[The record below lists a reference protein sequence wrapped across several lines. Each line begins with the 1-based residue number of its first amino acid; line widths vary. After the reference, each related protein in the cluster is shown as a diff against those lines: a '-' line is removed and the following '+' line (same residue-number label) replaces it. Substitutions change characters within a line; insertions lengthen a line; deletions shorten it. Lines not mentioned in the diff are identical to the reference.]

1 LVEAGNDVEWFTASF
16 PGATRE
22 ETIDGIKIVREGRQW
37 SVHVHAFRRYRS
49 RLRDRFDAVIDETNT
64 IPFFTP
70 LWAGVPVF
78 LMIWQLAR
86 EVWWYE
92 SRFPLN
98 AIGYAVEPIYLRAY
112 RHTPVFTFSPS
123 TAADLR
129 ALGFRGDITV
139 VPVGVEPVDI
149 PPQPKSKEPT
159 FIYVGRLAP
168 SKRVH
173 QIVEAFA
180 VFRYAVGSGRLLL
193 VGTGSRQYVRKL
205 VRLASQLG
213 VSDSVEQFGWLQG
226 PAKRQQMAEAHALV
240 MASAREGWGLVV
252 TECNV
257 CGTPAVVYDV
267 PGLRDSVRHRQT
279 GLVVRP
285 TPQDLAEGMLELIND
300 RDLYLRLRNAAID
313 WGRTFTYE
321 AGALLIQEKLARLAA
336 ISRLAS

>member
-1 LVEAGNDVEWFTASF
+1 M
-16 PGATRE
+16 
-22 ETIDGIKIVREGRQW
+22 
-37 SVHVHAFRRYRS
+37 HAFRRYHA
-49 RLRDRFDAVIDETNT
+49 RLGDRFDAAIDETNT

-92 SRFPLN
+92 SIFPLN
-98 AIGYAVEPIYLRAY
+98 AIGYVLEPIYLRVY

-123 TAADLR
+123 TATDLR

-149 PPQPKSKEPT
+149 PYQPKSTEPT

-180 VFRYAVGSGRLLL
+180 IFRHASGSGRLLL

-213 VSDSVEQFGWLQG
+213 VSDSVQHPGWLQG
-226 PAKRQQMAEAHALV
+226 PAKRQRMAEAYALV

-252 TECNV
+252 TECNL

-267 PGLRDSVRHRQT
+267 PGLRDSVRHLET

-285 TPQDLAEGMLELIND
+285 TPQALAEGMLKLIND
-300 RDLYLRLRNAAID
+300 GDLYQRLRSAATE
-313 WGRTFTYE
+313 WSRVFTYE
-321 AGALLIQEKLARLAA
+321 AGALVIQDKLVRLAA
-336 ISRLAS
+336 ISGSAS

>member
-1 LVEAGNDVEWFTASF
+1 VS
-16 PGATRE
+16 E
-22 ETIDGIKIVREGRQW
+22 ETVDGIRIVRAGRQW
-37 SVHVHAFRRYRS
+37 SVHVHAFWRYRG
-49 RLRDRFDAVIDETNT
+49 RMRDRFDAVIDETNT

-98 AIGYAVEPIYLRAY
+98 AIGYAMEPIYLRAY
-112 RHTPVFTFSPS
+112 RNTPVFTFSSS
-123 TAADLR
+123 TATDLL

-139 VPVGVEPVDI
+139 VPVGIEPVDI
-149 PPQPKSKEPT
+149 PPQPKSQEPT

-180 VFRYAVGSGRLLL
+180 VFRNAFGSGRLLL
-193 VGTGSRQYVRKL
+193 VGTGSRQYVRRL
-205 VRLASQLG
+205 VRLASRLG
-213 VSDSVEQFGWLQG
+213 VSDSVEQSGWLRG
-226 PAKRQQMAEAHALV
+226 PAKRLRMAEAHALV

-267 PGLRDSVRHRQT
+267 PGLRDSVRHLQT

-285 TPQDLAEGMLELIND
+285 TPQDLAEGMLSLMTD
-300 RDLYLRLRNAAID
+300 RDLYERLRSAALE
-313 WGRTFTYE
+313 WSRTLTYE
-321 AGALLIQEKLARLAA
+321 AGALLIQQKLVQLAA